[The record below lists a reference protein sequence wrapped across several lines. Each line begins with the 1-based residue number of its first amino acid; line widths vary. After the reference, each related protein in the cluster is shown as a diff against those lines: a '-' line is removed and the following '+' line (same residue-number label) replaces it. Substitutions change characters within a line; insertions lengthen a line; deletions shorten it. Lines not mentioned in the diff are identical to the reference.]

1 MAGKGGKRVSEQ
13 KLSSRQVSIGTAAT
27 ALGEGLVSGSEFHLY
42 ATASGNQ
49 TVFLGNG
56 SVTTSNGF
64 QLHKDTHVTIRIPE
78 RVQLYAVAD
87 NAGAIVTVL
96 QVGGI

>member
-1 MAGKGGKRVSEQ
+1 VSEQ
-13 KLSSRQVSIGTAAT
+13 KMSSRQVSIGTAAT
-27 ALGEGLVSGSEFHLY
+27 AIGEGLVSGSEFHLY
-42 ATASGNQ
+42 CTASGSQ
-49 TVFLGNG
+49 KVFLGN
-56 SVTTSNGF
+56 STVTISTGF

>member
-1 MAGKGGKRVSEQ
+1 MSQ
-13 KLSSRQVSIGTAAT
+13 HISSRQVSVGTAAT
-27 ALGEGLVSGSEFHLY
+27 ALGEGMVSGSEFHLF

-49 TVFLGNG
+49 TIFVGAAG
-56 SVTTSNGF
+56 VTIANGF
-64 QLHKDTHVTIRIPE
+64 RLHKDTHITIRIPE

-87 NAGAIVTVL
+87 NAGALVSVL

>member
-1 MAGKGGKRVSEQ
+1 M
-13 KLSSRQVSIGTAAT
+13 SSKQVSIGTAAT
-27 ALGEGLVSGSEFHLY
+27 ALGEGMVSGSEFHLFC
-42 ATASGNQ
+42 TSSGSQ
-49 TVFLGNG
+49 KVFVGNG
-56 SVTTSNGF
+56 TVTTSNGF

-87 NAGAIVTVL
+87 AAGATVYVL

>member
-1 MAGKGGKRVSEQ
+1 MAGKGEKRVSEQ
-13 KLSSRQVSIGTAAT
+13 KMSTRQVSVGTAAT
-27 ALGEGLVSGSEFHLY
+27 PLGEGLVSGSEFHLY

-49 TVFLGNG
+49 TVYLGAAD
-56 SVTTSNGF
+56 VTTANGF
-64 QLHKDTHVTIRIPE
+64 RLHKDTHVTIRIPE
-78 RVQLYAVAD
+78 RIQLYAVAD